1 MKRTIVRVSVFFFLL
16 LMSYQMMNR
25 PYSQHYIDA
34 MKKDAVTVA
43 AQKDELYQELL
54 QKAPEYEVKAQNA
67 KIDHIWKAMPG
78 YNGLKVNIEKSYKKM
93 KRAGAFDEK
102 LLVYDQV
109 KPDVHL
115 ESLKPEPIYRGHPD
129 KSMVSFIINV
139 AWGNEYLEE
148 MLPVLQKHRV
158 KATFFLEGRWVK
170 QHPDLAKAIQN
181 GGHEIGNHSYNHP
194 DMSKL
199 TRERISEQL
208 RMTNEQI
215 DKTLGVKPKWFAPP
229 SGSFRKE
236 VVDQAHKMGM
246 GTIMWTVDTIDWQ
259 KPQPAVLQQRVLS
272 KVHNGAMILMH
283 PTDPTAKSL
292 AVLIQNLHEKGYQ
305 IGTVSQL
312 MNEKRLV
319 EE

>member
-1 MKRTIVRVSVFFFLL
+1 MKRKFVPFAVFFFLL
-16 LMSYQMMNR
+16 LVSYQVMNH
-25 PYSQHYIDA
+25 PYSLDYIDA
-34 MKKDAVTVA
+34 MTKDAATVA

-67 KIDHIWKAMPG
+67 KIDRIWKAMPG

-93 KRAGAFDEK
+93 KRSGTFDEK

-109 KPDVHL
+109 KPEVRL

-129 KSMVSFIINV
+129 KPMVSFLINV
-139 AWGNEYLEE
+139 AWGNEHLTK
-148 MLPVLQKHRV
+148 MLPVLKENDV

-170 QHPDLAKAIQN
+170 NHPELAKTIVRD
-181 GGHEIGNHSYNHP
+181 GHEIGNHSYNHP

-199 TRERISEQL
+199 TSERISEQL
-208 RMTNEQI
+208 RLTNRQI
-215 DKTLGVKPKWFAPP
+215 KETIGVEPKWFAPP

-236 VVDQAHKMGM
+236 VVDQARKMGM
-246 GTIMWTVDTIDWQ
+246 GTVMWTVDTIDWQ
-259 KPQPAVLQQRVLS
+259 KPQPAVLQHRVLS

-292 AVLIQNLHEKGYQ
+292 GILIQKLKEKGYH

-312 MNEKRLV
+312 LNEKRLV
-319 EE
+319 VK

>member
-1 MKRTIVRVSVFFFLL
+1 
-16 LMSYQMMNR
+16 MMNH
-25 PYSQHYIDA
+25 PYSLDYIDA

-43 AQKDELYQELL
+43 AQKDELYQELV
-54 QKAPEYEVKAQNA
+54 QKAPEYEAKPQNA
-67 KIDHIWKAMPG
+67 KIDKIWKAMPG
-78 YNGLKVNIEKSYKKM
+78 YNGIKVNIEKSYKKI
-93 KRAGAFDEK
+93 KEAGEFNEK

-109 KPDVHL
+109 RPKVHL

-129 KSMVSFIINV
+129 KPMVSFLINV
-139 AWGNEYLEE
+139 AWGNEHLEK
-148 MLPVLQKHRV
+148 MLPILNKHHV
-158 KATFFLEGRWVK
+158 KATFFLEGKWVK
-170 QHPDLAKAIQN
+170 NHPDLAKSIVK

-194 DMSKL
+194 DMSRL

-215 DKTLGVKPKWFAPP
+215 KETLGVKPKWFAPP

-236 VVDQAHKMGM
+236 VVDQAHQMGM
-246 GTIMWTVDTIDWQ
+246 GTVMWTVDTIDWQ

-292 AVLIQNLHEKGYQ
+292 DALIQNLHEKGYH

-312 MNEKRLV
+312 LNEKRLLV
-319 EE
+319 K

>member
-1 MKRTIVRVSVFFFLL
+1 MKRTIVRFAAFIFLMV
-16 LMSYQMMNR
+16 MSYQMMKH
-25 PYSQHYIDA
+25 PYSPNYIDA
-34 MKKDAVTVA
+34 MRKDAVTVA
-43 AQKDELYQELL
+43 AQKDDLYQELL

-67 KIDHIWKAMPG
+67 KIDKIWKAMPG
-78 YNGLKVNIEKSYKKM
+78 YNGVKVNIEKSYKKM
-93 KRAGAFDEK
+93 KRAGGFHEK

-109 KPDVHL
+109 RPEVHL
-115 ESLKPEPIYRGHPD
+115 SSLKPEPIYRGHPD
-129 KSMVSFIINV
+129 KPMVSFLINV
-139 AWGNEYLEE
+139 AWGNEYLEK
-148 MLPVLQKHRV
+148 MLPVLKKHHV
-158 KATFFLEGRWVK
+158 KATFFLEGNWVK
-170 QHPDLAKAIQN
+170 NHPDLAKSVLS

-215 DKTLGVKPKWFAPP
+215 KETLGIKPKWFAPP

-236 VVDQAHKMGM
+236 VVDQAHSMGM
-246 GTIMWTVDTIDWQ
+246 GTVMWTVDTIDWQ

-292 AVLIQNLHEKGYQ
+292 DVLIQNLHEKGYQ

-312 MNEKRLV
+312 LNEERLV